1 MHAIRLTSV
10 RTLTD
15 VNTMPAL
22 VGWWVWFSISC
33 NWSLHCKGEVNSP
46 QECEESM
53 TLDWQVFVVA
63 FVAVTLRIVA
73 YIDVRIVDKL
83 AQTE

>member
-1 MHAIRLTSV
+1 
-10 RTLTD
+10 
-15 VNTMPAL
+15 
-22 VGWWVWFSISC
+22 
-33 NWSLHCKGEVNSP
+33 
-46 QECEESM
+46 M